1 MVRSLAEHDEAI
13 RQRIDTANAA
23 LHGISTAGDARAV
36 EVLPELGDGFCFL
49 RAVSRQ
55 LGPQLGL
62 DHRDVAFLGLVHLAR
77 NLDEFGN
84 FVDDEFTEVRL
95 HTLSLTGKDVLN
107 LLSLVPQERR
117 SLHAFLW
124 DSFEGLL
131 AEDFSPERRYAD
143 ELLITGVCRALGITV
158 FVFNAGQPAAW
169 RACVFLLFPVSLS
182 S

>member
-1 MVRSLAEHDEAI
+1 MVRSLVEHDEAT
-13 RQRIDTANAA
+13 RERIEKANMA
-23 LHGISTAGDARAV
+23 LRNITSASDARAV

-77 NLDEFGN
+77 NLHEFGN

-95 HTLSLTGKDVLN
+95 HTLSQTGQDVLN

-131 AEDFSPERRYAD
+131 AEDR
-143 ELLITGVCRALGITV
+143 VC
-158 FVFNAGQPAAW
+158 
-169 RACVFLLFPVSLS
+169 
-182 S
+182 

>member
-1 MVRSLAEHDEAI
+1 MTKPSVNASK
-13 RQRIDTANAA
+13 QRVA
-23 LHGISTAGDARAV
+23 LRGSNSADGARAL

-84 FVDDEFTEVRL
+84 FVDDEFTELRL
-95 HTLSLTGKDVLN
+95 HTLSLAGKDVRN
-107 LLSLVPQERR
+107 LMSLVPQERR

-131 AEDFSPERRYAD
+131 AEDPLRFRCNRRHVV
-143 ELLITGVCRALGITV
+143 LRRVC
-158 FVFNAGQPAAW
+158 
-169 RACVFLLFPVSLS
+169 
-182 S
+182 